1 VREQQPVTATLY
13 NILGQQVRTV
23 HDGPLTANTR
33 HTMTVNASSLASG
46 IYFLRVDGE
55 SFQTT
60 RKITLAQ

>member
-1 VREQQPVTATLY
+1 
-13 NILGQQVRTV
+13 
-23 HDGPLTANTR
+23 
-33 HTMTVNASSLASG
+33 MTVNASSLASG